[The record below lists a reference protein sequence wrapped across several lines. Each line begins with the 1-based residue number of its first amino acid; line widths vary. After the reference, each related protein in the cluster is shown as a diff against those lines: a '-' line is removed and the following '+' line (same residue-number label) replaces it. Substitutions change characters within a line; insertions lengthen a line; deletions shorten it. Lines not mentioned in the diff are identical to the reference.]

1 MIRKLVL
8 GGCEKSFFFLFH
20 RALAAA
26 KLLIRYG
33 ADVRAVASERHDNRT
48 PLHYAVL
55 SGNMETVKMLIEKGS
70 LFLLFSFFNFD
81 LFVLVSSSW
90 RWS

>member
-1 MIRKLVL
+1 MLRC
-8 GGCEKSFFFLFH
+8 CEEKRTLIIIIFFY

-55 SGNMETVKMLIEKGS
+55 SGNMETVKMLLDKG
-70 LFLLFSFFNFD
+70 FFLFSF
-81 LFVLVSSSW
+81 V
-90 RWS
+90 